1 MLLCGAE
8 RDIFAHIDFGY
19 IAGAR
24 PWFDA
29 NLMPV
34 PERFKNCCT
43 DAQWAEFV
51 RDMGNAFAVLQAGRA
66 ELCAVAAALSEPLCA
81 QECAYTQYVRNCLAS
96 HRAEDVMALVE
107 AAPNDIARRFK
118 NLHHKLSH

>member
-1 MLLCGAE
+1 M
-8 RDIFAHIDFGY
+8 HQ
-19 IAGAR
+19 
-24 PWFDA
+24 
-29 NLMPV
+29 V

-51 RDMGNAFAVLQAGRA
+51 RDMGNAFAVLQAGCA

>member
-1 MLLCGAE
+1 MPCTWPHTCHV
-8 RDIFAHIDFGY
+8 R
-19 IAGAR
+19 AR
-24 PWFDA
+24 ATHAPCTCHTRA
-29 NLMPV
+29 THV
-34 PERFKNCCT
+34 PYACT
-43 DAQWAEFV
+43 CATHAMHV
-51 RDMGNAFAVLQAGRA
+51 PQAGRA

-96 HRAEDVMALVE
+96 HRAEDFMALVE

>member
-1 MLLCGAE
+1 MGRAQARVDISAKPKQPGA
-8 RDIFAHIDFGY
+8 
-19 IAGAR
+19 
-24 PWFDA
+24 
-29 NLMPV
+29 N
-34 PERFKNCCT
+34 
-43 DAQWAEFV
+43 V
-51 RDMGNAFAVLQAGRA
+51 RMREMGNAFAVLQAGRA

>member
-1 MLLCGAE
+1 MNRGGKAGKRTLP
-8 RDIFAHIDFGY
+8 IFSRVSNIVFKLIPLRAC
-19 IAGAR
+19 AAR
-24 PWFDA
+24 RP
-29 NLMPV
+29 LPYGV
-34 PERFKNCCT
+34 PGVYGGVYVLYSN
-43 DAQWAEFV
+43 
-51 RDMGNAFAVLQAGRA
+51 FAVLQAGRA